1 MKTAAKVFTIIGMI
15 VGAVGILPIIFGA
28 ITLSKMNSAKDM
40 NELQIWGILDLIF
53 CSVLG
58 GIFVLCMK
66 NEDLRK

>member
-15 VGAVGILPIIFGA
+15 VGAIGILPIIFGA
-28 ITLSKMNSAKDM
+28 LTLSKMGSAKDVS
-40 NELQIWGILDLIF
+40 ELQVWGVLDLIF

-66 NEDLRK
+66 NEDLR